1 MLKDPSCLVP
11 CNGLYVDVSDDA
23 LKRTMMEGEY
33 FFSAFTILNIKD
45 NLSGFRSISD
55 GLHQCGMSEQLHRLE
70 QLFKNTISIEQNVA
84 EYESFTEQYKDYKES
99 YVKNL
104 RFDPGAENLSISEV
118 ISIKDELLLFQLLQS
133 SMLHLRQCTYFS
145 TLQLM
150 MR

>member
-1 MLKDPSCLVP
+1 MTVQ
-11 CNGLYVDVSDDA
+11 
-23 LKRTMMEGEY
+23 
-33 FFSAFTILNIKD
+33 LN
-45 NLSGFRSISD
+45 
-55 GLHQCGMSEQLHRLE
+55 RLE
-70 QLFKNTISIEQNVA
+70 QLVKNTNSIEQNVA

-104 RFDPGAENLSISEV
+104 RFDPGAENLSIFHV
-118 ISIKDELLLFQLLQS
+118 LSIENEPEIFQLMQL